1 VEPLTLPPPAGPL
14 RYLARPFDALGG
26 RDVHDLLA
34 LRSAIFVVEQA
45 CVYLDPDGHDP
56 DAWHLLARDQAG
68 VLGAYAR
75 LFLAGPTRGA
85 HVVGRVVVHPALR
98 GTGEGRALMRE
109 SIAACEAHDRRA
121 PIELSAQ
128 AHLER
133 FYGSLGFQAISAR
146 YVMDGIDHL
155 DMRRLATAQEA

>member
-1 VEPLTLPPPAGPL
+1 VEPLTLPSPAGPL
-14 RYLARPFDALGG
+14 RYLARPFDALTG

-34 LRSAIFVVEQA
+34 LRAAIFVVEQA
-45 CVYLDPDGHDP
+45 CVYLDTDGHDP
-56 DAWHLLARDQAG
+56 SAWHLLARDRVG

-75 LFLAGPTRGA
+75 VFLAAAPHGA
-85 HVVGRVVVHPALR
+85 HVIGRVVVHPAMR

-109 SIAACEAHDRRA
+109 AIAACETHDPRA

-155 DMRRLATAQEA
+155 DMRRPPSAP